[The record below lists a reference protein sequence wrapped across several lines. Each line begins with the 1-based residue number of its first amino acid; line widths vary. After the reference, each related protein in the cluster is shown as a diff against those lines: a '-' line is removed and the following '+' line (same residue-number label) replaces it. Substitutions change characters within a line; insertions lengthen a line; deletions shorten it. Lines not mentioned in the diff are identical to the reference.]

1 MHKVQALNVS
11 ACVKFNSDTITIIPH
26 QMFDIYLKYD
36 NLNLLYYVH
45 WIDKR
50 KYYFFH
56 LYLKDT
62 MIVTRDWLKK

>member
-1 MHKVQALNVS
+1 
-11 ACVKFNSDTITIIPH
+11 
-26 QMFDIYLKYD
+26 MFDIYLKYD
-36 NLNLLYYVH
+36 KFNLLYYVH

-50 KYYFFH
+50 KYFFY